1 MQSSPDIYGFMTS
14 TVLSFFNSVFSFFP
28 RLIGAVVV
36 LALGFGLAR
45 LFSRLALRIL
55 SRIGLDKL
63 GERLNEVQFIR
74 QLQTE
79 IKLSEVISKIIYY
92 FILLIFIT
100 ASTETLGVEA
110 ISKMIQSLVAF
121 IPRLIAAAIMLQIGI
136 MVADALKKAVTTL
149 AASFNIPSARNLGT
163 VVFAFVLLV
172 VIISALSQA
181 GINTTLLE
189 SSFNL
194 LIGGAIFAFALGY
207 GLSSKEIMVNTLSS
221 IYSRSQFEI
230 GQRIRIDDIE
240 GTITS
245 INQSTILLQ
254 TGKDI
259 TRIPMSTLQNKI
271 IVYLGAA
278 EPEADETP
286 HPDLQPNGVD
296 THL

>member
-1 MQSSPDIYGFMTS
+1 MQSSPDIYGIMMN
-14 TVLSFFNSVFSFFP
+14 TVMSFVNSVFSFFP
-28 RLIGAVVV
+28 RLIGSAVV
-36 LALGFGLAR
+36 LILGFGLAR
-45 LFSRLALRIL
+45 LFSRLALRVL

-92 FILLIFIT
+92 FVLLIFIT

-271 IVYLGAA
+271 VVYLGAA
-278 EPEADETP
+278 EPEEQEAPQP
-286 HPDLQPNGVD
+286 HFQPDGIDSHP
-296 THL
+296 

>member
-1 MQSSPDIYGFMTS
+1 MQSSPDIYGIMMN
-14 TVLSFFNSVFSFFP
+14 TVMSFVNSVFSFFP

-278 EPEADETP
+278 EPDEDDIP